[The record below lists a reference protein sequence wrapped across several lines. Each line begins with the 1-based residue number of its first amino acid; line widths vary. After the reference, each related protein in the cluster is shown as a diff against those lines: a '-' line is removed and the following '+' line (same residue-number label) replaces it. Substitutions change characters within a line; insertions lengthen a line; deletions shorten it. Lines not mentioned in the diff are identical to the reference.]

1 MSYNIHPL
9 VVHFP
14 IALLFVYSLI
24 KIVPFDKWF
33 PKVAW
38 KDIERVLLVVGV
50 LGAFVALATGDAA
63 KHAFH
68 PNRQLVG
75 MHSNF
80 AVLATFLYA
89 LLLGGEIL
97 AMINPWIVKKMG
109 KGWFTDLLSFFE
121 KLLTN
126 KIFAKIVAFLALI
139 AISVTGLLGG
149 VMVYGV
155 GADPVAGAVV
165 KMLGLTL

>member
-24 KIVPFDKWF
+24 KLFPFDKWF

-38 KDIERVLLVVGV
+38 KHIERALLFVGV
-50 LGAFVALATGDAA
+50 LGAFIALATGDGAE
-63 KHAFH
+63 HAFH
-68 PNRQLVG
+68 PNRQLVE

-80 AVLATFLYA
+80 AALATGLYGA
-89 LLLGGEIL
+89 LLGGEFL
-97 AMINPWIVKKMG
+97 TVVNPWIMKKIGSGALM
-109 KGWFTDLLSFFE
+109 KFLTALE
-121 KLLTN
+121 KILTN
-126 KIFAKIVAFLALI
+126 RAFSKIVAFLALI

-149 VMVYGV
+149 VMVYGPN
-155 GADPVAGAVV
+155 ADPIAGVTL
-165 KMLGLTL
+165 KLLGISL